1 MAVFASEYIAQ
12 LTSPPFLVFGEEPAL
27 PFQRFKEGSR
37 GRRNPHDGHKNGE
50 AEPGQSWEMHCLCP
64 HIAWE
69 DRSGRH
75 RQPSSVVRKPS
86 ERGEII
92 EIRCTE

>member
-50 AEPGQSWEMHCLCP
+50 AEPGQS
-64 HIAWE
+64 
-69 DRSGRH
+69 
-75 RQPSSVVRKPS
+75 
-86 ERGEII
+86 
-92 EIRCTE
+92 